1 MTETPDELEAF
12 FEKVRAE
19 HLALGVKKGSQMLN
33 DTELG
38 EVWDRWA
45 HAVLAVREGKNP
57 IQIEQRLAQLG
68 TASLYLHEYM
78 QREESKTATYKLA
91 EARKKRQ
98 NEITPRRIGG

>member
-1 MTETPDELEAF
+1 MTSSPDELEAF

-19 HLALGVKKGSQMLN
+19 HLALGVKKGNKMLN

-38 EVWDRWA
+38 EVWDRFA
-45 HAVLAVREGKNP
+45 HGVTSVTEGKNP
-57 IQIEQRLAQLG
+57 AQIEQRLAQLG
-68 TASLYLHEYM
+68 ATLVYLHQYM
-78 QREESKTATYKLA
+78 QREETKTVTYKLA

>member
-1 MTETPDELEAF
+1 MTKSPDELEAF

-19 HLALGVKKGSQMLN
+19 HLALGVKKGTQMLN

-45 HAVLAVREGKNP
+45 LAVLAVRDGKNP

-68 TASLYLHEYM
+68 TASLYLHQHM

-98 NEITPRRIGG
+98 NTMTPRRIGG

>member
-1 MTETPDELEAF
+1 MTNSPDELEAF

-19 HLALGVKKGSQMLN
+19 HLVLGVKKGNQMLN

-38 EVWDRWA
+38 EVWRRFAKD
-45 HAVLAVREGKNP
+45 VQNVIGGKNP
-57 IQIEQRLAQLG
+57 VQIEQRLSQLG
-68 TASLYLHEYM
+68 ATLVYLHQHM

>member
-1 MTETPDELEAF
+1 MTNSSDELEAF

-19 HLALGVKKGSQMLN
+19 HLALGVKKGTQMLN
-33 DTELG
+33 DTEIG
-38 EVWDRWA
+38 EVWDRFA
-45 HAVLAVREGKNP
+45 TGVQSTINGKNP
-57 IQIEQRLAQLG
+57 IDIEKKLAQLG
-68 TASLYLHEYM
+68 ATLVYLHQYM